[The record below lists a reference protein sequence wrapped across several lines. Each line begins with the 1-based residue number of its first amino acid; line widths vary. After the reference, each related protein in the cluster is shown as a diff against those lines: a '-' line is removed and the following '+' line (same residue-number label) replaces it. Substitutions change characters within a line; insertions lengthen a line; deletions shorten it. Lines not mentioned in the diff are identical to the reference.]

1 MMNSCYSVKVDIDPR
16 SLDRGLTTVVQTTEQ
31 HLDSDFNRNR
41 IFRNDPVCFTL
52 MTYYSI
58 FRLSLDRYM

>member
-1 MMNSCYSVKVDIDPR
+1 MMNSCYSVKVDIGPR

-31 HLDSDFNRNR
+31 HLDTDFNRNR

-52 MTYYSI
+52 M
-58 FRLSLDRYM
+58 RLTTQYFD

>member
-31 HLDSDFNRNR
+31 HLDTDFNRNR

-52 MTYYSI
+52 M
-58 FRLSLDRYM
+58 